1 MRLRSRMSQPARA
14 AVGGLAATAVL
25 AAAACGGGDDHDRAE
40 PSPPTTSG
48 PAHATTAAAA
58 APSAGAGA
66 ANAAPPAPQVV
77 MVRRAGGVPAGWG
90 ARLRRIDGV
99 TAVTRAARAQ
109 AMLRATGTRAVRA
122 GFAVPLDTLV
132 IRPRAYAALL
142 PAADR
147 RVVRRLGPG
156 EALLSRSSAR
166 LRHARAGT
174 TLTLAGGRRLR
185 VAGVVDDGL
194 VRSAE
199 LVVSATESARLA
211 TRAPYLLAAVG
222 TARDARRAAR
232 AFDGDRTRVTLLGP
246 APWNARGLVAR
257 PVDLKLR
264 FGEFALR
271 TPVGPDWVTPDPA
284 WVRRDIRSARVPIL
298 GTVTCHRRMIPALR
312 RAMADLERR
321 GLARLVDPGDYAG
334 CYAPRRIPTSGTLS
348 LHAWGLAVD
357 LNASRNPQGSP
368 PHQDL
373 RLVHVMERHGFSW
386 GGRWPTVPDGMHF
399 EYHGDG
405 PPQADEP
412 L

>member
-1 MRLRSRMSQPARA
+1 MRFRSRMTLAVRA
-14 AVGGLAATAVL
+14 VAGGLAATAAL
-25 AAAACGGGDDHDRAE
+25 AAAACGGDDGAERPIAATAGPGTTAGQTVSRPASGKAPNAAE
-40 PSPPTTSG
+40 PV
-48 PAHATTAAAA
+48 
-58 APSAGAGA
+58 PS
-66 ANAAPPAPQVV
+66 VV

-109 AMLRATGTRAVRA
+109 AMLRATGARTVRA
-122 GFAVPLDTLV
+122 GFAIPLDTLV
-132 IRPRAYAALL
+132 IRPRGYAALL
-142 PAADR
+142 PAAER
-147 RVVRRLGPG
+147 GPVRALGPG
-156 EALLSRSSAR
+156 EALLSRTSAR
-166 LRHARAGT
+166 VRHARAGT

-185 VAGVVDDGL
+185 VAGVLDDGL

-199 LVVSATESARLA
+199 LVVSATEGARLA

-232 AFDGDRTRVTLLGP
+232 AFDGERTRVSALGP
-246 APWNARGLVAR
+246 APWNTRGLIAR
-257 PVDLKLR
+257 PVDLKVR

-271 TPVGPDWVTPDPA
+271 TPVGADWVTPDPA

-373 RLVHVMERHGFSW
+373 RLVRVMERHGFSW

-399 EYHGDG
+399 EFHGDG
-405 PPQADEP
+405 PPAADEP

>member
-1 MRLRSRMSQPARA
+1 MS
-14 AVGGLAATAVL
+14 
-25 AAAACGGGDDHDRAE
+25 
-40 PSPPTTSG
+40 
-48 PAHATTAAAA
+48 
-58 APSAGAGA
+58 
-66 ANAAPPAPQVV
+66 
-77 MVRRAGGVPAGWG
+77 
-90 ARLRRIDGV
+90 
-99 TAVTRAARAQ
+99 AVTRATRAQ
-109 AMLRATGTRAVRA
+109 AMLRATGSRTVRA

-132 IRPRAYAALL
+132 IRPRGYAALL

-147 RVVRRLGPG
+147 RAVRRLGPG
-156 EALLSRSSAR
+156 QALLSRSSAR
-166 LRHARAGT
+166 LRHAREGT
-174 TLTLAGGRRLR
+174 TLTLAGGRRLH

-199 LVVSATESARLA
+199 LVVSATDGARLA

-232 AFDGDRTRVTLLGP
+232 AFDGERTRVSLLGP
-246 APWNARGLVAR
+246 APWSARGLVAR

-298 GTVTCHRRMIPALR
+298 GPVTCHRRMIPALR
-312 RAMADLERR
+312 RAMADLARR
-321 GLARLVDPGDYAG
+321 GLAHLVDPGDYAG

-399 EYHGDG
+399 EFHGDG
-405 PPQADEP
+405 PPVADEP

>member
-1 MRLRSRMSQPARA
+1 MRLVRFRSRMTLAVRA
-14 AVGGLAATAVL
+14 VAGGLAATAAL
-25 AAAACGGGDDHDRAE
+25 AAAACGGDDGAE
-40 PSPPTTSG
+40 RPIAATAG
-48 PAHATTAAAA
+48 PGTTAAQTVSRPASGK
-58 APSAGAGA
+58 AP
-66 ANAAPPAPQVV
+66 NAAEPAPRVV

-99 TAVTRAARAQ
+99 TAVTRVTRAQ
-109 AMLRATGTRAVRA
+109 AMLRATGARTVRA
-122 GFAVPLDTLV
+122 GFAIPLDTLV
-132 IRPRAYAALL
+132 IRPRGYAALL
-142 PAADR
+142 PAAER
-147 RVVRRLGPG
+147 GPVRALGPG
-156 EALLSRSSAR
+156 EALLSRTSAR
-166 LRHARAGT
+166 VRHARAGT

-185 VAGVVDDGL
+185 VAGVLDDGL

-199 LVVSATESARLA
+199 LVVSATEGARLA
-211 TRAPYLLAAVG
+211 TRAPYLLATVR
-222 TARDARRAAR
+222 TAGAARRAAR
-232 AFDGDRTRVTLLGP
+232 AFDGERTRVSALGP
-246 APWNARGLVAR
+246 APWNTRGLIAR
-257 PVDLKLR
+257 PVDLKVR

-271 TPVGPDWVTPDPA
+271 TPVGADWVTPDPA

-373 RLVHVMERHGFSW
+373 RLVRVMERHGFSW

-399 EYHGDG
+399 EFHGDG
-405 PPQADEP
+405 PPAADEP

>member
-1 MRLRSRMSQPARA
+1 VRFRSRMTLAVRA
-14 AVGGLAATAVL
+14 VAGGLAATAAL
-25 AAAACGGGDDHDRAE
+25 AAAACGGDDGAE
-40 PSPPTTSG
+40 RPIAATAG
-48 PAHATTAAAA
+48 PGTTAGQTVSRPASGK
-58 APSAGAGA
+58 AP
-66 ANAAPPAPQVV
+66 NAAELVPSVV

-99 TAVTRAARAQ
+99 TAVTRVTRAQ
-109 AMLRATGTRAVRA
+109 AMLRATGARTVRA
-122 GFAVPLDTLV
+122 GFAIPLDTLV
-132 IRPRAYAALL
+132 IRPRGYAALL
-142 PAADR
+142 PAAER
-147 RVVRRLGPG
+147 GPVRALGPG
-156 EALLSRSSAR
+156 EALLSRTSAR
-166 LRHARAGT
+166 VRHARAGT

-185 VAGVVDDGL
+185 VAGVLDDGL

-199 LVVSATESARLA
+199 LVVSATDGARLA
-211 TRAPYLLAAVG
+211 TRAPYLLATVR
-222 TARDARRAAR
+222 TAGAARRAAR
-232 AFDGDRTRVTLLGP
+232 AFDGERTRVSALGP
-246 APWNARGLVAR
+246 APWNTRGLIAR
-257 PVDLKLR
+257 PVDLKVR

-271 TPVGPDWVTPDPA
+271 TPVGADWVTPDPA

-373 RLVHVMERHGFSW
+373 RLVRVMERHGFSW

-399 EYHGDG
+399 EFHGDG
-405 PPQADEP
+405 PPAADEP

>member
-1 MRLRSRMSQPARA
+1 MRFRSRMTLPVRA
-14 AVGGLAATAVL
+14 VAGGLAATAAL
-25 AAAACGGGDDHDRAE
+25 AAAACGGDDGAE
-40 PSPPTTSG
+40 RP
-48 PAHATTAAAA
+48 AAATA
-58 APSAGAGA
+58 GPGPGMTRAQTVAHPASEKAP
-66 ANAAPPAPQVV
+66 NATEPAPLVV

-90 ARLRRIDGV
+90 ERLRRIDGV
-99 TAVTRAARAQ
+99 TAVTRATRAQ
-109 AMLRATGTRAVRA
+109 AMLRATGTRTVRA
-122 GFAVPLDTLV
+122 GFAIPLDTLV
-132 IRPRAYAALL
+132 IRPRGYAALL

-147 RVVRRLGPG
+147 GPVRALGPG
-156 EALLSRSSAR
+156 EALLSRTSAR
-166 LRHARAGT
+166 VRHARAGT

-185 VAGVVDDGL
+185 VAGVLDDGF

-199 LVVSATESARLA
+199 LVVSATEGARLA
-211 TRAPYLLAAVG
+211 TRAPYLLATVR
-222 TARDARRAAR
+222 TAGAARRAAR
-232 AFDGDRTRVTLLGP
+232 AFDGERTRVSALGP
-246 APWNARGLVAR
+246 APWNTRGLIAR

-284 WVRRDIRSARVPIL
+284 WLRRDIRSARVPIL

-321 GLARLVDPGDYAG
+321 GLAHLVDPGDYAG

-399 EYHGDG
+399 EFHGDG
-405 PPQADEP
+405 PPAADEP